1 MCGGEVY
8 VDGVP
13 LRDTTIGLAAPV
25 PPPRV
30 PLAEA
35 MWQADPGLT
44 IHDVGLDHELTLDA
58 AGAPNAYVVDCV
70 SGEDLDRIV
79 RSTLPHANDIVL
91 AGASGLAEALAGQ
104 IGGVPKRKFKARAG
118 TGLTLIVVGSRSL
131 QSATQVD
138 AMRSVADAVVL
149 PAPGGKLDVDK
160 ALNAVAAR
168 GGALATLVVHA
179 QPPASGLDVDH
190 STVSRSLASLAL
202 ALLARLDVGAL
213 VLIGGDT
220 THAVLEAL
228 GARAINV
235 LGQLMPNV
243 AVGAIP
249 CAGRQ
254 LPVIAKEGD
263 FGDERFLLDVAGLLR
278 ERGSPARSRRLE
290 AKRRPDRAS
299 VPRAP
304 PEHNDHSAVCRRDCP
319 GRALNSPI
327 RNEGEC
333 HGRHATQGRLL
344 LRDGSRHA
352 GPRCEDYGGARR
364 RRRQPAGILRIPQR
378 SPRAARS
385 GAGGFRQAQARREE
399 ARPRSRPRRQGSS
412 IRAKTGSGR

>member
-1 MCGGEVY
+1 
-8 VDGVP
+8 
-13 LRDTTIGLAAPV
+13 
-25 PPPRV
+25 
-30 PLAEA
+30 

-79 RSTLPHANDIVL
+79 RSALPHANDIVL

-104 IGGVPKRKFKARAG
+104 IGGSPKRKFKARAG
-118 TGLTLIVVGSRSL
+118 TGLTLIVVGSRSV

-138 AMRSVADAVVL
+138 AMRSDADAVVL
-149 PAPGGKLDVDK
+149 PAPGGRLDVDK
-160 ALNAVAAR
+160 ALNAVASR
-168 GGALATLVVHA
+168 GGGLATLVVHA

-190 STVSRSLASLAL
+190 STVARSLASLAL

-213 VLIGGDT
+213 VVIGGDT

-249 CAGRQ
+249 CVGRQ
-254 LPVIAKEGD
+254 LPIIAKEGD

-278 ERGSPARSRRLE
+278 GTR
-290 AKRRPDRAS
+290 K
-299 VPRAP
+299 
-304 PEHNDHSAVCRRDCP
+304 P
-319 GRALNSPI
+319 GA
-327 RNEGEC
+327 
-333 HGRHATQGRLL
+333 
-344 LRDGSRHA
+344 
-352 GPRCEDYGGARR
+352 
-364 RRRQPAGILRIPQR
+364 
-378 SPRAARS
+378 
-385 GAGGFRQAQARREE
+385 
-399 ARPRSRPRRQGSS
+399 
-412 IRAKTGSGR
+412 